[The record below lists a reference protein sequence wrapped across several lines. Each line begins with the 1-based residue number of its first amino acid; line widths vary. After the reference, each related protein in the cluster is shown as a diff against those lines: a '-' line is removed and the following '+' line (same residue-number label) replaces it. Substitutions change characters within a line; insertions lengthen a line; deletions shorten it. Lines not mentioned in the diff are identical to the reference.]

1 MNSSKERVLKITRG
15 ERKLIVEVIVVI
27 DPIDTST
34 NFQDQISDDYL
45 DIDSSGT
52 NQNILMGDFNF
63 DISQEGSS
71 LKSTLAKFNLI
82 SKFNGPTTK
91 DDTQIDVVFADFS
104 RIVPGAYESYFFG
117 S

>member
-27 DPIDTST
+27 DAIDTST
-34 NFQDQISDDYL
+34 KFSRSNHL